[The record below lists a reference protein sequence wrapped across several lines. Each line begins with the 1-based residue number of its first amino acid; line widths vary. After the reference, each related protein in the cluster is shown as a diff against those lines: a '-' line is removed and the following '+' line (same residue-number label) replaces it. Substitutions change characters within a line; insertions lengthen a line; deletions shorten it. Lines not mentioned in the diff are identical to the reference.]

1 MMNPLISVFVPTK
14 NRYVFLKE
22 FINLVEG
29 FNDRRIELVVQDNS
43 DDNSEI
49 LQFLEGREL
58 ISTKYY
64 YSNAKLSMSENSNL
78 AFSHCTGDYVCMMGD
93 DDAVCRNIADCA
105 EWMKANDIEA
115 VRAAEVQFYY
125 EGKKD
130 DLLYYE
136 PSLPTCRKMNPRK
149 EMIKVLKAGIPDF
162 GNMAKIYH
170 GIVKR
175 SVLTDF
181 LKKDGHET
189 IFPGCTPDMSGS
201 IVATLMVKNLVKVNF
216 PILLPGQSIES
227 SGGMTG
233 KIVALE
239 EVPWITQETR
249 DNWEQKI
256 PRIWAREFIWP
267 DSGSKAFRYCGCEH
281 LLRKYMNYYLPRCR
295 YIVRY
300 KQHREEVKKTS
311 PSKLKLALTMIR
323 FFCTVGV
330 RFFFYRQVVARFN
343 HKIAGRYNYT
353 HDCHSMAESE
363 EFLYRKGLYY
373 DFNKLN
379 Y

>member
-1 MMNPLISVFVPTK
+1 MINPLISVFVPTK

-29 FNDRRIELVVQDNS
+29 FNDPRIELVVQDNS
-43 DDNSEI
+43 DDNTEI
-49 LQFLEGREL
+49 VSFLDDRKL
-58 ISTKYY
+58 ISTKYF
-64 YSNAKLSMSENSNL
+64 YSNEILSMSENSNL
-78 AFSHCTGDYVCMMGD
+78 AFSHCTGEYVCMMGD

-105 EWMKANDIEA
+105 QWMKDNDIEA
-115 VRAAEVQFYY
+115 VRAAEVQFIY

-136 PSLPTCRKMNPRK
+136 PSTLTFKKLNPQK
-149 EMIKVLKAGIPDF
+149 ELRKVLKAGIPDF
-162 GNMAKIYH
+162 GNIAKIYH

-181 LKKDGHET
+181 LKIEGHNT

-201 IVATLMVKNLVKVNF
+201 IVATLLVKNLVKVNF
-216 PILLPGQSIES
+216 PVLLPGQSTAS

-233 KIVALE
+233 KIPSLE

-249 DNWEQKI
+249 DNWENKI

-267 DSGSKAFRYCGCEH
+267 DSGSKAFKYCGQEH
-281 LLRKYMNYYLPRCR
+281 LLSKYMNYYLPRCR
-295 YIVRY
+295 YIVMH
-300 KQHREEVKKTS
+300 KQHRKEVKNSS
-311 PSKLKLALTMIR
+311 PSKLKLALTMTY
-323 FFCTVGV
+323 FFLTVGV
-330 RFFFYRQVVARFN
+330 KYVFYRTLVARLN
-343 HKIAGRYNYT
+343 HKMAGRFDFT

-363 EFLYRKGLYY
+363 EYLYKKGLFF
-373 DFNKLN
+373 DFNQMK